1 MDYPFKRVAVVDDS
15 EIDRYIITSVIKRYC
30 FASEAI
36 EFNMAQK
43 ALKHLEE
50 NQNNIAALPDIIL
63 LDINMPEMTGFEFL
77 EHYKLFPQSLQKQI
91 NIIILTSSNNPDDS
105 AKAAQNPLVRVYL
118 NKPLNET
125 KLIKIVD
132 TVKKTSAQTNAA

>member
-1 MDYPFKRVAVVDDS
+1 MDYPFKKVCLVDDS

-30 FASEAI
+30 FANEAI

-43 ALKHLEE
+43 ALDYLEQ
-50 NQNNIAALPDIIL
+50 NQNNIDALPEIIL
-63 LDINMPEMTGFEFL
+63 LDINMPEMSGFDFL
-77 EHYKLFPQSLQKQI
+77 EKYKSFPQTMLNKI

-105 AKAAQNPLVRVYL
+105 DTAAKNSLVKVYL
-118 NKPLNET
+118 NKPLNEA

-132 TVKKTSAQTNAA
+132 TLKKASAQTA